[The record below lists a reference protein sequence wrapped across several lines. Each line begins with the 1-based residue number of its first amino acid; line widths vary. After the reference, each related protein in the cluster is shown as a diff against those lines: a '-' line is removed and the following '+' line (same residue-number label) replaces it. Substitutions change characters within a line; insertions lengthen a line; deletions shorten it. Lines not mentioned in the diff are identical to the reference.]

1 MDPNLVDVVNGMT
14 SAEGMSLGEGIAR
27 GAALLGAGI
36 GMGVGA
42 LGPALGECLAAAK
55 GLEAM
60 GRVPEHS
67 GMLLRNVIVIM
78 CLGETTGIYSLVI
91 SLLLIFVA

>member
-1 MDPNLVDVVNGMT
+1 MADPVVNGLVNE
-14 SAEGMSLGEGIAR
+14 AINGMSLGEGIAR